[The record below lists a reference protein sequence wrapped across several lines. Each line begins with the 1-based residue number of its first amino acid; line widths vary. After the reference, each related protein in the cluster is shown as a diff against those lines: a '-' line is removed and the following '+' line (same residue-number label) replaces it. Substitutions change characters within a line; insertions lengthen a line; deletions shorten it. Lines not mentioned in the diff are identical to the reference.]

1 MSPLLLI
8 DVGGGLDCE
17 NVKFGWLLLFWV
29 CLVGIYLLL
38 IDGGGGF
45 DCEIMNFAGYIDCK
59 NMKFDSRFA
68 LVLGFGKNMKNKF
81 LCSYKKIL
89 AIKKSNNNDNKIRF
103 KVCFLI

>member
-1 MSPLLLI
+1 M
-8 DVGGGLDCE
+8 VG
-17 NVKFGWLLLFWV
+17 F
-29 CLVGIYLLL
+29 YLLL
-38 IDGGGGF
+38 IDGGGSF

-59 NMKFDSRFA
+59 NMEFDSGFA

-103 KVCFLI
+103 MVCFLIYFKYFDLPFFFLLI